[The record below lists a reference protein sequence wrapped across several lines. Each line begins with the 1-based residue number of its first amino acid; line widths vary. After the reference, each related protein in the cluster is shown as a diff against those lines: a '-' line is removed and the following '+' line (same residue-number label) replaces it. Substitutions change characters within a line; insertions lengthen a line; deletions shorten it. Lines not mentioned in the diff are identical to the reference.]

1 MNLEVA
7 SSTTRRRQVVRVAR
21 KAIALFASVFALT
34 GCMNMMPSSHPRPP
48 MPTPDVFPP
57 PPTSL
62 PQPSRSLPQ
71 PSTSPGMPSPSTQ
84 PGQTG
89 SPSSMPGGMPSPT
102 GRGTPGLPSIPTSG
116 MPSTPSVLPSP
127 PTSGMPQTPSMPSP
141 SSSSSSGSQQ
151 GSGTNF
157 PSVPGLP
164 ELQTGDR
171 SRGSQAESGSGQ
183 QRGGVEEGQQGQL
196 PSGGPLQT
204 ADDSEQNSENEASGE
219 GGMASQRSGDERQSG
234 SAVGAETGE
243 DIAGLPSSGAGD
255 QPEGGQEIEIEDDP
269 GAGVLG
275 TPDGNE
281 NGGWVVSNELPENE
295 KVRQGIP
302 DPATEEDEEGSAK
315 SESDEALEATLA
327 GIDGNIMADR
337 EEHAE
342 KINERAGGETLPGDA
357 VLAEEDQR
365 GSEGG
370 TRPSAVGGTSREHIP
385 NVTDPNRRSQPP
397 DPNRPSITIGQA
409 DIPDAKDDDVIAR
422 QLREAALAEKD
433 PELREALWEEL
444 RRYLEKRK

>member
-1 MNLEVA
+1 
-7 SSTTRRRQVVRVAR
+7 
-21 KAIALFASVFALT
+21 
-34 GCMNMMPSSHPRPP
+34 
-48 MPTPDVFPP
+48 
-57 PPTSL
+57 
-62 PQPSRSLPQ
+62 
-71 PSTSPGMPSPSTQ
+71 
-84 PGQTG
+84 
-89 SPSSMPGGMPSPT
+89 
-102 GRGTPGLPSIPTSG
+102 
-116 MPSTPSVLPSP
+116 
-127 PTSGMPQTPSMPSP
+127 MPSP
-141 SSSSSSGSQQ
+141 SSSSSSSSQQ

-164 ELQTGDR
+164 DLRTGDR
-171 SRGSQAESGSGQ
+171 SRGSQGDADRGQ
-183 QRGGVEEGQQGQL
+183 QSEGAEDGQGGQL
-196 PSGGPLQT
+196 PTGGPLQT
-204 ADDSEQNSENEASGE
+204 ADDSDRNSENEATGE
-219 GGMASQRSGDERQSG
+219 GGMAARRSGDERQSG
-234 SAVGAETGE
+234 SATGAETGK
-243 DIAGLPSSGAGD
+243 DVAGLPSSGDGEN
-255 QPEGGQEIEIEDDP
+255 PEGGQEIEIDGDP

-295 KVRQGIP
+295 KVRQGVP
-302 DPATEEDEEGSAK
+302 EPADVEDEEGGAK
-315 SESDEALEATLA
+315 SESDEELNATLA
-327 GIDGNIMADR
+327 GIDGSIMSDR

-365 GSEGG
+365 GGVGG
-370 TRPSAVGGTSREHIP
+370 QRPSSVGGTSREHIP

-409 DIPDAKDDDVIAR
+409 DIPDAKDDDVVAR

>member
-1 MNLEVA
+1 
-7 SSTTRRRQVVRVAR
+7 
-21 KAIALFASVFALT
+21 
-34 GCMNMMPSSHPRPP
+34 
-48 MPTPDVFPP
+48 
-57 PPTSL
+57 
-62 PQPSRSLPQ
+62 
-71 PSTSPGMPSPSTQ
+71 MPSP
-84 PGQTG
+84 
-89 SPSSMPGGMPSPT
+89 PSSGM
-102 GRGTPGLPSIPTSG
+102 PGLPSIPTAG
-116 MPSTPSVLPSP
+116 TPSTPSPMPSP
-127 PTSGMPQTPSMPSP
+127 SSSGMPQSPSMPSP
-141 SSSSSSGSQQ
+141 SSSSSSSSQQ

-164 ELQTGDR
+164 ELRTGDR
-171 SRGSQAESGSGQ
+171 SRGSQAESGSGEQ
-183 QRGGVEEGQQGQL
+183 SGGAEDGQQGQL

-204 ADDSEQNSENEASGE
+204 ADDSDQSSENEATGE

-234 SAVGAETGE
+234 SDVGAETGD
-243 DIAGLPSSGAGD
+243 DIGGLPSSGAGD
-255 QPEGGQEIEIEDDP
+255 QPEGGQEIEIDGDP

-275 TPDGNE
+275 TPDGKE

-302 DPATEEDEEGSAK
+302 DPAIEEDEEGTAK
-315 SESDEALEATLA
+315 SESDEALDATLA
-327 GIDGNIMADR
+327 GIDGSIMSDR

-357 VLAEEDQR
+357 VLADEDER
-365 GSEGG
+365 GGVGG
-370 TRPSAVGGTSREHIP
+370 QRPSSVGGTSREHIP

-409 DIPDAKDDDVIAR
+409 DIPDAKDDDVVAR
-422 QLREAALAEKD
+422 QLREAALAETD